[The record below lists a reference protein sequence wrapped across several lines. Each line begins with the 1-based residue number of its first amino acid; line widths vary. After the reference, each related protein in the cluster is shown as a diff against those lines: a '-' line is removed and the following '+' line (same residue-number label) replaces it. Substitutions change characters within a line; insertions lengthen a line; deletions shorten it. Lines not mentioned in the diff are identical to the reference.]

1 MRLRHVL
8 ALAVLTAVPIVESVT
23 AAPPCT
29 ARLRPGRVVSAGS
42 SDCNYSYRVAGYD
55 CSARG
60 KCPNQNDQQMDCI
73 AKDSLVFTW
82 TVVKT
87 GGTGSVSPT
96 SGTGGIFTVSVTPP
110 VSYDVKCTVSGCGS
124 CCALNPPLCT
134 TPVME
139 APAAAAAPESE
150 RKNECGG
157 R

>member
-8 ALAVLTAVPIVESVT
+8 VLTALVAFPIVQSVV

-42 SDCNYSYRVAGYD
+42 ADCNFSYRVAGYD

-60 KCPNQNDQQMDCI
+60 KCPDQNDQKMDCI
-73 AKDSLVFTW
+73 AKDSFVFTW

-87 GGTGSVSPT
+87 GGTGSVTPT
-96 SGTGGIFTVSVTPP
+96 SFTGSVLTVSVTPP
-110 VSYDVKCTVSGCGS
+110 VDYDVKCMVSGCSS
-124 CCALNPPLCT
+124 CCALSPPLCT
-134 TPVME
+134 TPEV
-139 APAAAAAPESE
+139 PTAAAAAAMESE
-150 RKNECGG
+150 HKTSCGG